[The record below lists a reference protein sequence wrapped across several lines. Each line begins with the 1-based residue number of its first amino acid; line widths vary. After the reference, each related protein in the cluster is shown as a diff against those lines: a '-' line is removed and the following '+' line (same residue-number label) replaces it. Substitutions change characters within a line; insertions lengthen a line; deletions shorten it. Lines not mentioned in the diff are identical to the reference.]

1 MYPGTPFKGFWAWW
15 TLFGSGMAR
24 STLGQTWSTLI
35 KLGQTSG
42 NVSRTTFW
50 GFSGIVGPSRV
61 RNDLVNPSQTW
72 SIFGK
77 RVPDLLLRVI
87 GCGEPSSEQ
96 AGLVRAILFCVST
109 PEKISWAKMG
119 LWQLPLLCLAFLGT
133 RNVGQRIN
141 ESIFACL
148 DFLGFR
154 AWLRLPRHS
163 SRFACQSFWGPNGH
177 SRAWRRSYGMRKVG
191 SWFKMA
197 SGCVFGNYRVTIT
210 RCSWWTR
217 ARSHYKLCRTP
228 FRLSFRPFLS
238 LFALWTPLRP
248 FCSFTHILLSGTPI
262 DAPFSPTR
270 STSKHLPIPTIYFS
284 FKRSKCADLVILFFM
299 SFCLFLMIQDSDRRS
314 VFAYTSYR

>member
-1 MYPGTPFKGFWAWW
+1 MLDRFFTVLIITPSFLVCFWPVKCRIEALIM
-15 TLFGSGMAR
+15 LFRLVRERSVQFSFWSGQR
-24 STLGQTWSTLI
+24 SGQTLV
-35 KLGQTSG
+35 KLGQPWE
-42 NVSRTTFW
+42 NLV
-50 GFSGIVGPSRV
+50 GFQEMCPGPCFEVICLGGPSS
-61 RNDLVNPSQTW
+61 D
-72 SIFGK
+72 
-77 RVPDLLLRVI
+77 
-87 GCGEPSSEQ
+87 Q
-96 AGLVRAILFCVST
+96 AGLGRAVSIYVPT
-109 PEKISWAKMG
+109 PEKIPWVKMG

-163 SRFACQSFWGPNGH
+163 PRFACQSFWGPNGH

-197 SGCVFGNYRVTIT
+197 SGRVFGNSRVTIT

-248 FCSFTHILLSGTPI
+248 FCSFTYILLSGTPI

-299 SFCLFLMIQDSDRRS
+299 SFCLFLMIQDPDRRS
-314 VFAYTSYR
+314 IFAYTSYR